1 MSDSGAPDSRRRQLI
16 KGVGAGLG
24 IGLVASTP
32 LLTAHA
38 QTALPV
44 KKWRLAVVPQL
55 TQVEMSSNWSPVVA
69 ALGFVGIPCELVVYL
84 NPHHMVM
91 ASRSNGYKA
100 LVRDAHGL
108 EGVLVVKR
116 DGSVGNVAQLE
127 HQTISFPAPN
137 AFGASLYV
145 RSVLDRH
152 YKMSFKAQYDG
163 THRNAVRQV
172 LLGESTAAGV
182 IKTTLEMEPPDVQN
196 DLRVIYTTPALSPHP
211 VAVHPRVPEAVR
223 NKIIE
228 TLLSLAANPET
239 KSVMRNIQ
247 IPNPIG
253 ADYDVDYAPLE
264 ALGIEKYVIGG

>member
-1 MSDSGAPDSRRRQLI
+1 M
-16 KGVGAGLG
+16 
-24 IGLVASTP
+24 
-32 LLTAHA
+32 
-38 QTALPV
+38 
-44 KKWRLAVVPQL
+44 PQL
-55 TQVEMSSNWSPVVA
+55 TPVEMSRYWSPVVA
-69 ALGFVGIPCELVVYL
+69 ALGLAGIPCELVVYRTIAEFEAEFNEGRADIVYL
-84 NPHHMVM
+84 NPYHMVM
-91 ASRSNGYKA
+91 ASRSKRYKA
-100 LVRDAHGL
+100 LVRDARGL

-116 DGSVGNVAQLE
+116 DGPVGNVAQLE

-152 YKMSFKAQYDG
+152 YQISFKAQYDG

-172 LLGESTAAGV
+172 LIGESAAAGV

-196 DLRVIYTTPALSPHP
+196 DLRVVYTTPALSPHP
-211 VAVHPRVPEAVR
+211 VAAHPRVPVAVR

-247 IPNPIG
+247 IPNPVR

-264 ALGIEKYVIGG
+264 ALGIEKYVIAD